1 MSEKTIPGRWRTAI
15 ANPMPDRVTVRGY
28 ELDDLIG
35 HVSFAEMFHL
45 ELLGELPTPE
55 QARMLDAILVAVV
68 EHGISP
74 STTVTRF
81 LAASGVPL
89 QVSVAGGV
97 MTFGDIHGGAGEALA
112 KLLGDEC
119 DRAEADG
126 SDVDAAAEA
135 LVRRYREERRPTP
148 GFGHP
153 QHPDGDPRPPRLLA
167 VADATGVSGRHV
179 AFVRALERAIER
191 VAGRRIPMNVDG
203 ALAAIMLDLGYPW
216 EAARTFMVVPRALGL
231 AAHAL
236 EEREREPGWRQIPLS
251 EVTYDGLEPRDL
263 PGRNGDRPPV
273 VG

>member
-1 MSEKTIPGRWRTAI
+1 MSGEAAPGRWRTAI
-15 ANPMPDRVTVRGY
+15 ANPQVDRVTVRGY

-35 HVSFAEMFHL
+35 NISFAEMFHL
-45 ELLGELPTPE
+45 VIRGELPDPA

-81 LAASGVPL
+81 LAASGSPL
-89 QVSVAGGV
+89 QASVAGGV

-112 KLLGDEC
+112 RLLEAEC
-119 DRAEADG
+119 DHMEAEGLDADTAADAVVRRFRAER
-126 SDVDAAAEA
+126 
-135 LVRRYREERRPTP
+135 LPTP

-153 QHPDGDPRPPRLLA
+153 QHPDGDPRPPRLLEI
-167 VADATGVSGRHV
+167 ADANGVSGRHV

-216 EAARTFMVVPRALGL
+216 ESARAFMFVPRSAGL

-236 EEREREPGWRQIPLS
+236 EERDREPGWRQIPLS
-251 EVTYDGLEPRDL
+251 EVTYDGPAPRPL
-263 PGRNGDRPPV
+263 PGRAADTEPAAL
-273 VG
+273 